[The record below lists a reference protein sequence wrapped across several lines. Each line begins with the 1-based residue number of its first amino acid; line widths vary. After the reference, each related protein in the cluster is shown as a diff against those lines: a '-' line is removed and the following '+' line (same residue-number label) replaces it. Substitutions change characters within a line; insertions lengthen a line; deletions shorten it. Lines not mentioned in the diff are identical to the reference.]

1 VAISLKEVT
10 KLRHVHD
17 AALLQAALEGASDAI
32 LMVNSSGHI
41 VLLND
46 QTEKLFGFTRD
57 ELLGQAI
64 ETLVSVPF
72 ADFRAAHDKRP
83 LENEVQP
90 IGAGLELFGRRKDG
104 TEFPAE
110 IILRP
115 VAMDDGVYTTAAVR
129 DLTERKKVEAR
140 FRGFL
145 EAAPDAVVIVNREG
159 SIVLVNSQAERLF
172 GYDRVELIGASVDLL
187 VPEPYRAR
195 HSDHRAGYFADPRV
209 RAMGSGLE
217 LYGLRKDGDRFPV
230 EISLSPMETE
240 DGVLVLSAIRDV
252 TERKRT
258 EIALKLANR
267 ELEAFSYSVAH
278 DLRAPLRGMSGFA
291 QVLLEDYQDKLD
303 EEGVDCLHEIQR
315 NALRMGALIDALLSL
330 SRVTRSDLSPSTVD
344 LSSIARDVINKLAFA
359 EPGRHVHADVE
370 DGLHAYIDPPLA
382 RTLLENLIGN
392 AWKFTGQS
400 PSARVTIAS
409 REWDGMRTLFVA
421 DNGAG
426 FDMAHAENLFRPFQ
440 RLHTLGEFQG
450 TGIGLATAQRIVHRH
465 GGRIW
470 AEGEVGAGATFY
482 FTLPAASV
490 GAP

>member
-1 VAISLKEVT
+1 
-10 KLRHVHD
+10 
-17 AALLQAALEGASDAI
+17 
-32 LMVNSSGHI
+32 
-41 VLLND
+41 
-46 QTEKLFGFTRD
+46 
-57 ELLGQAI
+57 
-64 ETLVSVPF
+64 
-72 ADFRAAHDKRP
+72 
-83 LENEVQP
+83 
-90 IGAGLELFGRRKDG
+90 
-104 TEFPAE
+104 
-110 IILRP
+110 
-115 VAMDDGVYTTAAVR
+115 
-129 DLTERKKVEAR
+129 
-140 FRGFL
+140 
-145 EAAPDAVVIVNREG
+145 
-159 SIVLVNSQAERLF
+159 
-172 GYDRVELIGASVDLL
+172 
-187 VPEPYRAR
+187 
-195 HSDHRAGYFADPRV
+195 
-209 RAMGSGLE
+209 
-217 LYGLRKDGDRFPV
+217 
-230 EISLSPMETE
+230 
-240 DGVLVLSAIRDV
+240 
-252 TERKRT
+252 
-258 EIALKLANR
+258 
-267 ELEAFSYSVAH
+267 
-278 DLRAPLRGMSGFA
+278 
-291 QVLLEDYQDKLD
+291 
-303 EEGVDCLHEIQR
+303 
-315 NALRMGALIDALLSL
+315 MGALIDALLSL

-359 EPGRHVHADVE
+359 EPGRHVHTDVE

>member
-1 VAISLKEVT
+1 VSL
-10 KLRHVHD
+10 
-17 AALLQAALEGASDAI
+17 
-32 LMVNSSGHI
+32 
-41 VLLND
+41 
-46 QTEKLFGFTRD
+46 
-57 ELLGQAI
+57 
-64 ETLVSVPF
+64 PF
-72 ADFRAAHDKRP
+72 ADFRAAHDTRP
-83 LENEVQP
+83 VEKPEVQP
-90 IGAGLELFGRRKDG
+90 MSVGLELFGRRKDG

-110 IILRP
+110 IILRT

-129 DLTERKKVEAR
+129 DVTERKKVEAK

-172 GYDRVELIGASVDLL
+172 GYDRVDLIGASVDLL
-187 VPEPYRAR
+187 VPETYRAR
-195 HSDHRAGYFADPRV
+195 HSDYRAGYFADPRV

-240 DGVLVLSAIRDV
+240 DGTLVLSAIRDV

-291 QVLLEDYQDKLD
+291 QVLLEDYHDKLD

-344 LSSIARDVINKLAFA
+344 LSSIARDVTDKLAFA
-359 EPGRHVHADVE
+359 EPGRQVRADIE

-409 REWDGMRTLFVA
+409 REWDGMRTFFVA

-440 RLHTLGEFQG
+440 RLHTVGEFQG

-465 GGRIW
+465 DGRIW

-482 FTLPAASV
+482 FTLPPASG
-490 GAP
+490 GAQ